1 MNDRNENGGARVH
14 VVDDDPAMRDSVSF
28 LLESVGIDV
37 TCYDHAEDFL
47 AKYSPD
53 MRGCVLLDVRMPG
66 MSGLQLHAKLKEE
79 SIRIPVIIVTAHS
92 DVPMAVAAMRSGAF
106 DLIEKPYNDQVL
118 IDRVREAIERDA
130 SEHHEH
136 VQEAAIR
143 ERLAELS
150 PREDEVMRLVVS
162 GFLNKQIAS
171 KLGLSIKTVEV
182 HRSRVMQKMEARSLA
197 DLVRMTMRVGIE
209 GEGA

>member
-1 MNDRNENGGARVH
+1 MNEPQGPTDAKVH
-14 VVDDDPAMRDSVSF
+14 VVDDDPGMRDSVQF
-28 LLESVGIDV
+28 LLESVGIGV
-37 TCYDHAEDFL
+37 TCYESAEDFL
-47 AKYSPD
+47 GKYEPA

-92 DVPMAVAAMRSGAF
+92 DVPMAVAAMRNGAF

-118 IDRVREAIERDA
+118 IDRVREAIARDE
-130 SEHHEH
+130 SEHAEH
-136 VQEAAIR
+136 LQEAGIR
-143 ERLAELS
+143 DRIAELS

-197 DLVRMTMRVGIE
+197 DLVRMAMRAGIE
-209 GEGA
+209 GEEV